1 MLLNFFFFLIKNGLK
16 DKQSIYNLR
25 YIKIFVSQDNY

>member
-1 MLLNFFFFLIKNGLK
+1 MLLKLFFFLIKNGLK